1 MQPTQPTPTGY
12 TGNIFVPR
20 QGGGAAAGG
29 SVNTD
34 EMASCESIAA
44 GAASALGLSGDT
56 TSKVQQMAAGAAL
69 DLISGRSTLE
79 GTLIEGGANRLNQA
93 ALSFSGTWLAQLRY
107 YFDVNNSYV
116 LKKFQILLLPYRH
129 TDWMRKSAPG
139 GHGAIPQPPSTD
151 PNAPDL
157 YLPLMGLVTYILVAG
172 FVSGADG
179 RFTPEVL
186 SSTAI
191 TGLVIIMLEVILIKL
206 ALYLLQTDGSAAPMF
221 DVASCSGYKFIAA
234 VLVLLTKT
242 ILGTTAGYVAIALA
256 GANVGTFMFK
266 TLRQCLLQG
275 GSFTSSLTEGM
286 GSPAKSERRKRQFYS
301 LMSVALL
308 QPLFFWY
315 LSRV

>member
-1 MQPTQPTPTGY
+1 
-12 TGNIFVPR
+12 
-20 QGGGAAAGG
+20 
-29 SVNTD
+29 
-34 EMASCESIAA
+34 
-44 GAASALGLSGDT
+44 
-56 TSKVQQMAAGAAL
+56 
-69 DLISGRSTLE
+69 
-79 GTLIEGGANRLNQA
+79 
-93 ALSFSGTWLAQLRY
+93 
-107 YFDVNNSYV
+107 
-116 LKKFQILLLPYRH
+116 
-129 TDWMRKSAPG
+129 
-139 GHGAIPQPPSTD
+139 
-151 PNAPDL
+151 
-157 YLPLMGLVTYILVAG
+157 
-172 FVSGADG
+172 
-179 RFTPEVL
+179 
-186 SSTAI
+186 
-191 TGLVIIMLEVILIKL
+191 
-206 ALYLLQTDGSAAPMF
+206 MF